1 MKQPQKPL
9 FIIDS
14 SQTHGRGYET
24 EWVSCTSAS
33 CPFIA
38 SVVVIDEQEYARH
51 YDPSDTMTAYSEA
64 HNGVRQMVHVTNIGA
79 EHDPS
84 QLRTLLRK
92 LVKELMLRKAI
103 VEYSPEAPSDEAI
116 IKFIEILQGQNR
128 ENLRTEP
135 NEQTHR
141 TVYALLKKLH
151 DDYSNKN

>member
-51 YDPSDTMTAYSEA
+51 YDPSDTMTAYSEVR
-64 HNGVRQMVHVTNIGA
+64 NGVRQMVHVTNIDPH
-79 EHDPS
+79 HDPT

-92 LVKELMLRKAI
+92 LMKELVTRRNI
-103 VEYSPEAPSDEAI
+103 TEYDSEAPSNEAI
-116 IKFIEILQGQNR
+116 LRFVEIMQGQNR
-128 ENLRTEP
+128 ANLRTEP
-135 NEQTHR
+135 NDPIHR
-141 TVYALLKKLH
+141 SVFTILKKMH
-151 DDYSNKN
+151 DDYSSKD

>member
-51 YDPSDTMTAYSEA
+51 YDPSDTMTAYSEV
-64 HNGVRQMVHVTNIGA
+64 HNGVRLMVHVTNICA

-141 TVYALLKKLH
+141 TVYALLKKMH
-151 DDYSNKN
+151 DDYTNKR